1 MSSERKSMDD
11 KVQSKSPSNT
21 TKDAVAKVHDV
32 AEQARSAATER
43 VELVREQADSVK
55 AKAADRVR
63 KLGHAVRK
71 IGEHM
76 RIEDQLYIAEHAQDA
91 SQRLES
97 VASYIDDT
105 DVGTLIQDAESVA
118 RRNPAW
124 VVGGTFL
131 IGLAAGRVLKA
142 PSAAISEVRSDRSV
156 SQLPATGEERATSAS
171 ERRSARVQG
180 NGDDGPRKMGMRP

>member
-1 MSSERKSMDD
+1 MDD
-11 KVQSKSPSNT
+11 KAQSKAPSNN

-55 AKAADRVR
+55 AKAAERVR
-63 KLGHAVRK
+63 KLGQAVRK

-76 RIEDQLYIAEHAQDA
+76 RIEDQLYIAEHAQGA

-97 VASYIDDT
+97 VASYIDDAEI
-105 DVGTLIQDAESVA
+105 GTLIHDAETVA

-124 VVGGTFL
+124 VIGGTFL
-131 IGLAAGRVLKA
+131 VGLAAGRVLK
-142 PSAAISEVRSDRSV
+142 V
-156 SQLPATGEERATSAS
+156 PAGAATSELRSERRVPQLTATNDDQVTGTS
-171 ERRSARVQG
+171 ERRSGRVPA
-180 NGDDGPRKMGMRP
+180 NRDDGPRKAGARS